1 MIQYITNRFFSPAKG
16 DTFNYRAIGEH
27 MVTREEKKNT
37 KEAEIQNIMTLMCVP
52 YASAVELYHE
62 FNRIECGKSQVP
74 ANV

>member
-1 MIQYITNRFFSPAKG
+1 
-16 DTFNYRAIGEH
+16 